1 MSSVTP
7 YVAVSSSSSSSP
19 VVARGIGIDAI
30 ASKVA
35 GHRAFGFLPE
45 QDLRA
50 LMQWTTTRTF
60 QPQEMIFRYGEPG
73 RAVILVLQGYVKLS
87 TTLANGREVVLE
99 ILGPGGC
106 VGEVAVLNKGP
117 READATAL
125 SRCRLLSIDG
135 RQFKQVFDRRPEA
148 LLTIMQLV
156 SERLQRAREQVVDA
170 LALSAP
176 ARLAKAILQL
186 SRLGAPDLHQGG
198 TNRLRLSQSE
208 LGSMTGMTRESVNRY
223 LGVWRDAGWILLL
236 RGSVTL
242 VSEGALSSLLWEES
256 THVRG
261 TAIVGHGAA
270 AWACCVAV

>member
-7 YVAVSSSSSSSP
+7 YVAVSFPSSSSP

-30 ASKVA
+30 ARKVA
-35 GHRAFGFLPE
+35 GHRVFGFLPDR
-45 QDLRA
+45 DLRA
-50 LMQWTTTRTF
+50 LMQWTTIRTF
-60 QPQEMIFRYGEPG
+60 QPQEMIFRHGEPG
-73 RAVILVLQGYVKLS
+73 RAVILVLQGYVKLT

-106 VGEVAVLNKGP
+106 VGEVTVLYKGA
-117 READATAL
+117 READAAAL

-135 RQFKQVFDRRPEA
+135 RQFKQVFDRRPEG
-148 LLTIMQLV
+148 LLAILQLV
-156 SERLQRAREQVVDA
+156 DERLQRAREQVGDA

-176 ARLAKAILQL
+176 ARLAKVILQL
-186 SRLGAPDLHQGG
+186 SRLGAPDEGG

-208 LGSMTGMTRESVNRY
+208 LASMTGMSRESVNKY

-242 VSEGALSSLLWEES
+242 VSEGALSMLAAGRES

-261 TAIVGHGAA
+261 TAIVAHGTAA
-270 AWACCVAV
+270 

>member
-1 MSSVTP
+1 MSTVTP
-7 YVAVSSSSSSSP
+7 CVAVSSTSSTSP
-19 VVARGIGIDAI
+19 AAARGYGIDAI
-30 ASKVA
+30 VSRVA
-35 GHRAFGFLPE
+35 GHSAFRFLPE
-45 QDLRA
+45 RDICA
-50 LMQWTTTRTF
+50 LMQWTTLRTF
-60 QPQEMIFRYGEPG
+60 HPQETIFRHGEPG
-73 RAVILVLQGYVKLS
+73 RTVILVLQGYVKLS

-106 VGEVAVLNKGP
+106 VGEVTVLNNGP

-135 RQFKQVFDRRPEA
+135 RQFKQAFDRRPEA
-148 LLTIMQLV
+148 LLAIMQLV
-156 SERLQRAREQVVDA
+156 SERLQRARDQVVDA

-186 SRLGAPDLHQGG
+186 SRLGAPDLHHGR
-198 TNRLRLSQSE
+198 TSRLRLSQSE

-242 VSEGALSSLLWEES
+242 VNEGALASLLREEKAPADL
-256 THVRG
+256 V
-261 TAIVGHGAA
+261 AA
-270 AWACCVAV
+270 RVLLGVLDRRIRLQ